1 MVFLICIIVNIKIN
15 IMLDFCD
22 DIDVPPINIV
32 DLYKTIDNSVPNN
45 MNSKQYI
52 LMFIETLCS
61 KNNVIIDEF
70 KKISIEL
77 LDIVIDMSKNHLLVS
92 FRQKIIDEILK
103 NPKKIID
110 TFVINAYLNNN
121 ATYRRE
127 LIIGN
132 ENFFLNADYGSNE
145 DTLGY
150 IFQFKTFWGKLN
162 EKEKIL
168 LKTYL
173 ITLCCYSDKRF
184 ILFNIYQKLKTIYPN
199 YSSIYKQ
206 YENML

>member
-70 KKISIEL
+70 KKISIEF

-162 EKEKIL
+162 EKEKML